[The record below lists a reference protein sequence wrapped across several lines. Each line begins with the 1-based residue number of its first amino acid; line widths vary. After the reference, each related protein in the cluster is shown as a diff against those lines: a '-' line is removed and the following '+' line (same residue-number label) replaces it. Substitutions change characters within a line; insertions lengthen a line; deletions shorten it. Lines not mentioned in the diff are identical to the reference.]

1 MGGTVTVSWPNPEC
15 GWFQNISVEFDDGP
29 SYLDARE
36 NARRVAEAH
45 QCGSAAA
52 GESSG
57 RNVTSADEV
66 VKTVDLGV
74 ASPAEVRAFKKE
86 QAAQARQLGGE
97 GREGGPRFFL
107 FR

>member
-1 MGGTVTVSWPNPEC
+1 MSRTITVNCPNPQC
-15 GWFQNISVEFDDGP
+15 GWFQNIPVEFDDGP

-45 QCGSAAA
+45 QCGTAA

-66 VKTVDLGV
+66 IKTVDLGV
-74 ASPAEVRAFKKE
+74 ASPSEVRAFKKE
-86 QAAQARQLGGE
+86 QAAQARQL
-97 GREGGPRFFL
+97 REQRARG
-107 FR
+107 